1 MRIFSVKK
9 IFLIPILA
17 LSLDIGISSEIY
29 MDKNILSSVREIP
42 IEALLKYENITEIMQ
57 NKEDRVRI
65 YLMIAVE
72 IERRIEELDKK
83 FYSQQKFYI
92 DKIYKHEYDL
102 NLPIHHLNMIP
113 IDLKNNQF
121 PENRDLN
128 YYKNKNRTKKASLIY
143 IQKNYAYQ
151 KALGDLE
158 VYYQAI
164 QELYNSNKLED
175 YKNSL
180 KKYLNIIKK
189 YPQIKIILK

>member
-1 MRIFSVKK
+1 
-9 IFLIPILA
+9 
-17 LSLDIGISSEIY
+17 

-151 KALGDLE
+151 KALGDFLLHHNYHRQNLHLE
-158 VYYQAI
+158 LDDPIDAI
-164 QELYNSNKLED
+164 PIPHLLHPNHHAEFQK
-175 YKNSL
+175 
-180 KKYLNIIKK
+180 
-189 YPQIKIILK
+189 